1 VWCWADHPWPANVFT
16 YCHGLAV
23 SPYGV
28 VARDRRPKQAL
39 ATVRRLFRARQ
50 GVPEEQ
56 AVPPPRGPSGDVLYM
71 VRHSLTDLP
80 AVAFP
85 EGYDIRAM
93 QPNEGGLW
101 QDIERDAESF
111 FRIEDGLF
119 ERVFGSNL
127 AATAWRCFLVTGPRG
142 VAVGTL
148 SAWSDTQYLGEP
160 WGQVHWVA
168 IRPAY
173 QRKGLARAALA
184 YTLQQLAQ
192 WHERAYLGTQSL
204 RLPAI
209 RLYLEMGFVPD
220 LRHLGAPEAWAN
232 VAQQIDHPAL
242 RDLPGARED

>member
-1 VWCWADHPWPANVFT
+1 
-16 YCHGLAV
+16 
-23 SPYGV
+23 
-28 VARDRRPKQAL
+28 
-39 ATVRRLFRARQ
+39 
-50 GVPEEQ
+50 
-56 AVPPPRGPSGDVLYM
+56 
-71 VRHSLTDLP
+71 
-80 AVAFP
+80 
-85 EGYDIRAM
+85 
-93 QPNEGGLW
+93 
-101 QDIERDAESF
+101 
-111 FRIEDGLF
+111 
-119 ERVFGSNL
+119 
-127 AATAWRCFLVTGPRG
+127 VTGPRG